1 MSVAITCQTCGRYV
15 PRKGYQKHLRNEHG
29 AASDHTDPLPPS
41 SFRQETVNLGGRVV
55 APVVRNGGVS
65 RAPAPLNR
73 PHRVHPSIPLPGQR
87 VSHRVTA
94 SLEPSKKQ
102 RDALDQIF
110 LAPEFCLYL
119 LLTHEPAIETRLDA
133 QMFLLRYKREIDGYL
148 PLRNRNELIDL
159 LSGFM
164 LEWSRRTPSHIRLEF
179 DCNIVCNA
187 SDSYAHVEGLGDILM
202 DGGSIRGELPPPSLG
217 VSVMIAKEQENYSLA
232 FVYEDTYREP
242 VPTAARVWN
251 REHDEDTLIVT
262 PALKHRGDGKKVQ
275 RKTDQGKPGPVRPKL
290 VLSSPRMARASRAPT
305 VQLEFCP
312 LCGKGVERGG
322 MLMHK
327 RDFHGET
334 MYAPSP
340 RQTARRCAWVAI
352 YQGGA
357 PGLGRGK
364 S

>member
-15 PRKGYQKHLRNEHG
+15 RRKGYQKHLRDQHG
-29 AASDHTDPLPPS
+29 AAADHPDPSPPS
-41 SFRQETVNLGGRVV
+41 PQQGAVTPGGRVV
-55 APVVRNGGVS
+55 APVARKGGVS

-73 PHRVHPSIPLPGQR
+73 PYRVHPSIPLPGQR

-94 SLEPSKKQ
+94 SLEPSKKH

-119 LLTHEPAIETRLDA
+119 LLTHEPAIRTRLDA

-164 LEWSRRTPSHIRLEF
+164 LEWSRHIPSHIRLEF
-179 DCNIVCNA
+179 DCKIVCKD
-187 SDSYAHVEGLGDILM
+187 SDSYARIEGLGDILM
-202 DGGSIRGELPPPSLG
+202 DGRSIRGELPPPSLG
-217 VSVMIAKEQENYSLA
+217 VIVMIAKEQENYSLA
-232 FVYEDTYREP
+232 FVYEDTYQEP

-251 REHDEDTLIVT
+251 WEHDEDTRIVT
-262 PALKHRGDGKKVQ
+262 PPLKHRADSKKVPP
-275 RKTDQGKPGPVRPKL
+275 KTDQGKLVPIRPKL
-290 VLSSPRMARASRAPT
+290 VLSSPRIARASRTPT

-334 MYAPSP
+334 MYSPSP